1 MLRRK
6 SQVPPDPKTAQDSAL
21 RSLGRREHSA
31 VQLRAKLKARGY
43 DSETAAEAVAGLA
56 GSGLQSDA
64 RYAEQLVRSRIAQQ
78 YGPLR
83 IEAELRASGLS
94 DADTD
99 AALSASETDWAELAR
114 SLHRRKFGGAP
125 DGMSAHQ
132 KQYRYLAGRGF
143 ASEQIR
149 AVLKQDPAEE

>member
-31 VQLRAKLKARGY
+31 AQLRAKLKARGY
-43 DSETAAEAVAGLA
+43 DSETAVQAVAGLA
-56 GSGLQSDA
+56 GNGLQSDA
-64 RYAEQLVRSRIAQQ
+64 RFAEQLVRSRVSQH

-94 DADTD
+94 DADTG
-99 AALSASETDWAELAR
+99 AALSASETDWTELAR
-114 SLHRRKFGGAP
+114 SLHRRRFGTAP
-125 DGMSAHQ
+125 VDRAAQQ

-143 ASEQIR
+143 SGEHIR
-149 AVLKQDPAEE
+149 AVLRDDGEGD